1 MNPPTVENAII
12 ISPKMTRYPTGHK
25 VRYECNSPFEIF
37 GEVEVMCQN
46 GTWTE
51 APRCK
56 GTVPYFSKRVRECNR
71 AKNADI
77 NKAEQF
83 FCNQ

>member
-12 ISPKMTRYPTGHK
+12 ISPKMARYPTGHK

-71 AKNADI
+71 AKNANI
-77 NKAEQF
+77 NKVQQLLY
-83 FCNQ
+83 NQ